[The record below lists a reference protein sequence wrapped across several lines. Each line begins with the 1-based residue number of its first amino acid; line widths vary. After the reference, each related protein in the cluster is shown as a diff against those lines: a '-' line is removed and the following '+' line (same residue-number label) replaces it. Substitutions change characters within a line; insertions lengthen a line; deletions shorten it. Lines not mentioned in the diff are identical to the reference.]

1 MKPIEAGC
9 LAIVISDNEN
19 PENVG
24 KEVIVQFNVR
34 ERGEIEIL
42 LNSGGRGVI
51 ASGIVLEAG
60 WIVNG
65 NVRSYVDLSG
75 NRIEDD
81 SSFAFKGLAES
92 FLNQEGEKF
101 NAFFEPHQLM
111 RIDDFSD
118 EDKQKDRE
126 QEIGRGLLFP
136 VGLVEWEPVK
146 IYS

>member
-1 MKPIEAGC
+1 MKPLEPGC

-34 ERGEIEIL
+34 ERGEIGIL

-51 ASGIVLEAG
+51 ASGVVLEPG
-60 WIVNG
+60 WLVNG
-65 NVRSYVDLSG
+65 NVRTYVDLSG
-75 NRIEDD
+75 NRIEDR

-92 FLNQEGEKF
+92 FLDQEGEKF

-126 QEIGRGLLFP
+126 QEIGRGLLTP
-136 VGLVEWEPVK
+136 VVWVGDRYSNVE
-146 IYS
+146 